1 MLRANIVL
9 ALLVWVSAFALVTSQ
24 YRVRQLTSEINRAR
38 DLAYQLEN
46 DWSRSRI
53 AQSRLSTA
61 TRVEQVARGQL
72 GLDLP
77 EPAQIRLL
85 DLQAVARAEGES
97 RRDSAAEGTAPHR
110 TSTELPQLAQ
120 RGAGGGAP

>member
-77 EPAQIRLL
+77 EPAQIQLL
-85 DLQAVARAEGES
+85 DLQAVARAGGEP
-97 RRDSAAEGTAPHR
+97 RRDPAAESAASVRTAP
-110 TSTELPQLAQ
+110 ELPQIAQ
-120 RGAGGGAP
+120 RAVGRGAP

>member
-85 DLQAVARAEGES
+85 DLQAVARAESEP
-97 RRDSAAEGTAPHR
+97 RRDPAAEGAAPGR
-110 TSTELPQLAQ
+110 ALPELPQLAQ
-120 RGAGGGAP
+120 RAARGSAP

>member
-1 MLRANIVL
+1 MLRANIML

-24 YRVRQLTSEINRAR
+24 YRVRELTIEINRAR

-46 DWSRSRI
+46 DWSRLRI

-77 EPAQIRLL
+77 EPSQIRLL
-85 DLQAVARAEGES
+85 DLQAVARE
-97 RRDSAAEGTAPHR
+97 AAEPQRA
-110 TSTELPQLAQ
+110 SELPQVAQ
-120 RGAGGGAP
+120 HASGRSVP

>member
-1 MLRANIVL
+1 MLKVNVVL
-9 ALLVWVSAFALVTSQ
+9 GLLVWVSAFALVSTQ

-38 DLAYQLEN
+38 DLAYQLDNE
-46 DWSRSRI
+46 WSRARI

-61 TRVEQVARGQL
+61 SRVEQVARGQL

-85 DLQAVARAEGES
+85 DLTRPAAEAQLARHTAPEVAR
-97 RRDSAAEGTAPHR
+97 
-110 TSTELPQLAQ
+110 
-120 RGAGGGAP
+120 